1 MAAGTEPNEVSMTKR
16 ALVIAHDHLSAAG
29 HVGDRLAQ
37 RGYALDELLVVPA
50 ERYATPDVEPRF
62 PAVAEYDLILSLGA
76 PWSVNR
82 MNEWIRAELDLLRD
96 ARRLGIPVLGICFG
110 GQLLA
115 ASLGGSIERAP
126 RFELGWTEVEVDEPG
141 LVGPGPWF
149 QFHGDRW
156 LLPEAVPDEGG
167 AGLPLR
173 ELARNEV
180 ASQAFVCGRSLGVQ
194 FHPELTPGVLRAW
207 FDGDDTGV
215 AESLGADPDAL
226 VKEVRAALPEARE
239 RAYALV
245 DAFLE
250 RVAAA

>member
-1 MAAGTEPNEVSMTKR
+1 MTKR
-16 ALVIAHDHLSAAG
+16 ALVIAHDHLSTAG

-37 RGYALDELLVVPA
+37 RGYALEELLVVPA

-62 PAVAEYDLILSLGA
+62 PPVTEYDLILSLGA

-82 MNEWIRAELDLLRD
+82 MNAWIRAELDLLRD
-96 ARRLGIPVLGICFG
+96 AHRLGVPVLGICFG

-126 RFELGWTEVEVDEPG
+126 RFELGWTEIEADEPE
-141 LVGPGPWF
+141 LPGPGPWF

-156 LLPEAVPDEGG
+156 LLPQVAGGGEG
-167 AGLPLR
+167 AALR

-194 FHPELTPGVLRAW
+194 FHPELTPEVLQAW
-207 FDGDDTGV
+207 FDGDDEGIADEVGV
-215 AESLGADPDAL
+215 DPEAL

-245 DAFLE
+245 DAFLA
-250 RVAAA
+250 RVAGGDVSAE

>member
-1 MAAGTEPNEVSMTKR
+1 MTKR

-62 PAVAEYDLILSLGA
+62 PAAAEYDLILSLGA

-115 ASLGGSIERAP
+115 ASLGG
-126 RFELGWTEVEVDEPG
+126 L
-141 LVGPGPWF
+141 
-149 QFHGDRW
+149 
-156 LLPEAVPDEGG
+156 
-167 AGLPLR
+167 
-173 ELARNEV
+173 N
-180 ASQAFVCGRSLGVQ
+180 
-194 FHPELTPGVLRAW
+194 
-207 FDGDDTGV
+207 
-215 AESLGADPDAL
+215 
-226 VKEVRAALPEARE
+226 
-239 RAYALV
+239 
-245 DAFLE
+245 
-250 RVAAA
+250 